1 MHWEMTWIN
10 TIEINGKIKDD
21 EREAEKIVNE
31 MCLAIFLLS
40 DDVWI
45 KIKRGEFVNLRNLR
59 NLIF

>member
-45 KIKRGEFVNLRNLR
+45 KIKRGEFVNLK